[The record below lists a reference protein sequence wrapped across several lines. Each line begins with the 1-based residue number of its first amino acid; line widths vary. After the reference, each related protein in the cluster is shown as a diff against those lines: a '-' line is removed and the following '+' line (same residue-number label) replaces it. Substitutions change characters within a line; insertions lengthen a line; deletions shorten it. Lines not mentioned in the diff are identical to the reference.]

1 MIIMTISCSAVI
13 NYLVYG
19 VKYLIRN
26 DKVNYDLVKGSTS
39 LNIIYELSEQNE
51 VPVLSHEI
59 F

>member
-1 MIIMTISCSAVI
+1 MTISCSAVI

-39 LNIIYELSEQNE
+39 LNIILNELSEQNE
-51 VPVLSHEI
+51 VPLLSHEI